1 MEPLSMP
8 SAQGEEKRALDL
20 CCTVFDP
27 TVKRQDCVN
36 KINRGSGVELVSTWQ
51 ELVIEYRGP
60 SNMDRE
66 KQEGVERD
74 LETQGLF
81 GLGHREETCSF
92 VSLVEKEVG
101 QLVASQLL

>member
-1 MEPLSMP
+1 
-8 SAQGEEKRALDL
+8 
-20 CCTVFDP
+20 
-27 TVKRQDCVN
+27 
-36 KINRGSGVELVSTWQ
+36 
-51 ELVIEYRGP
+51 
-60 SNMDRE
+60 MDRE